1 MQLMIEVPQGA
12 CLCSERGELLEC
24 LGTARVPLDL
34 EGHRLQPCRSEAEFL
49 EEEANVV
56 GLVALGGGAVVPIYG
71 GVVRLII
78 IFNIAEV
85 VESRKLVL
93 TCR

>member
-1 MQLMIEVPQGA
+1 M
-12 CLCSERGELLEC
+12 
-24 LGTARVPLDL
+24 
-34 EGHRLQPCRSEAEFL
+34 
-49 EEEANVV
+49 V

-71 GVVRLII
+71 QEVRLII

-85 VESRKLVL
+85 FGSRKLVL